1 MEFKNDIREL
11 MPPAQKTFSLIG
23 ASLPSNTDLFFRAK
37 QQEIIDQYHGARLF
51 MYETETTD
59 WQHWFVL
66 TDKPQANATFETML
80 RAHFYESALMYYNA
94 IVDLSWTLCYVC
106 AEFAVNR
113 NGKRVDLRGMV
124 PLENAASLLRSAEN
138 LVTAPTA
145 EENPFGYLKRMSPE
159 FENAIDMII
168 NFWNAFSDTPVR
180 RKYNYCKH
188 KGKPAYAEISN
199 KYSTRMMAIY
209 FEEKDSG
216 KKTQI
221 ASDIRDV
228 RWEFSLSE
236 SIDELL
242 HFDNELLYPYLQK
255 LFVELEKVIKPSPF
269 I

>member
-1 MEFKNDIREL
+1 MEFKMDVRQL
-11 MPPAQKTFSLIG
+11 MPPSQKSFNLIG

-37 QQEIIDQYHGARLF
+37 QREIIDQYYGARLF

-59 WQHWFVL
+59 WEHWFVP
-66 TDKPQANATFETML
+66 TDKPQANETFKIML

-106 AEFAVNR
+106 AEFAVSKD
-113 NGKRVDLRGMV
+113 GKRVDLRGMV
-124 PLENAASLLRSAEN
+124 PIENASGLLRSAEN

-145 EENPFGYLKRMSPE
+145 ESNPFGYLKRMSPE
-159 FENAIDMII
+159 FENAIDQII
-168 NFWNAFSDTPVR
+168 NFWNSFADTPIR

-188 KGKPAYAEISN
+188 KGKPAYTEIDN
-199 KYSTRMMAIY
+199 AYPTRMMDVF

-216 KKTQI
+216 NKTQL
-221 ASDIRDV
+221 ASDISDV

-236 SIDELL
+236 SIDELFR
-242 HFDNELLYPYLQK
+242 FDDELLYPYLQT
-255 LFVELEKVIKPSPF
+255 LFAELEKVIKPSPF